1 MNAQHNKGF
10 TLLETMIATG
20 VLSVLSLLMFTA
32 VQASITSSR
41 VANAETRVQN
51 NIRETLPDMIREI
64 ELAARAT
71 TAAGIP
77 GVTGITVFRDGVAM
91 DWGIAGDL
99 VVFQVPLDN
108 AGGAWSQPIQ
118 YRFINEDVNENGFL
132 DEGEDV
138 VDAADPAADGNGDGI
153 LTRCIVREQD
163 IDGNGNFEG
172 AGERRV
178 IGAANELDDV
188 VFTLNLTGDVLTVT
202 LRSRQVMENSARLV
216 TVEGTVE
223 ERLEAHALA
232 AEATTRVYILN

>member
-1 MNAQHNKGF
+1 MNAQRNKGF

-41 VANAETRVQN
+41 VANAETRVQS
-51 NIRETLPDMIREI
+51 NIRETLPVMIREI

-71 TAAGIP
+71 TAAGIG

-91 DWGIAGDL
+91 DWGISGDL
-99 VVFQVPLDN
+99 VVFQIPLDN
-108 AGGAWSQPIQ
+108 AGAAWSQPIQ

-132 DEGEDV
+132 DAGEDV
-138 VDAADPAADGNGDGI
+138 IDAEDPAADGNGDGI

-163 IDGNGNFEG
+163 IDNNGDFDGE
-172 AGERRV
+172 GERRI

-188 VFTLNLTGDVLTVT
+188 VFTMNLTGDVLTIT
-202 LRSRQVMENSARLV
+202 LRSRQVMENSGRI
-216 TVEGTVE
+216 TVDETTLE
-223 ERLEAHALA
+223 EMIEAHALA